1 MKSVGD
7 ISVEMI
13 CPQGRIN
20 DPDNCVESVFPYLMG
35 VELEMEGVRVDGGPV
50 VAVPMGWTTHV
61 DASLRDGIE
70 FVTNPPVAGAKL
82 KRTINAFYAM
92 NVTSNN
98 SPRTSTHI
106 HVNASN
112 VTVDQ
117 LRTMFALSYILE
129 PALFQIVGETRKY
142 CGYCMPLTEMAPNR
156 VKNLLISNKWA
167 EVNAALGGRNED
179 KYYGFNVNSVRKHG
193 TVEFRYFPGGP
204 SKEELES
211 WLHYCTAVKRLAT
224 SMSLADFIGLPDVDS
239 LVAVLTQ
246 FFGDWAPKLIGAQGP
261 IVMFDMLQELAGM
274 FPDTERK
281 VREDEL
287 VFISEPLLLAV
298 KTLYFPKAS
307 PRSWE
312 EFRKDCLHL
321 KVMTNAAW
329 WRAVNTARMNV
340 VEEDAPP
347 ARPALNVWDEPAR
360 PARSPRVGMP
370 VSYAQLVAA
379 ARDANR
385 GLNLNNE
392 ENN

>member
-1 MKSVGD
+1 MKSVGGVTVD
-7 ISVEMI
+7 LI

-20 DPDNCVESVFPYLMG
+20 DPDNCAESVFPYLMG

-50 VAVPMGWTTHV
+50 GAVPPGWTTHV

-70 FVTNPPVAGAKL
+70 FVTSPPAAGAKL
-82 KRTINAFYAM
+82 KRAVNAFYAM

-117 LRTMFALSYILE
+117 LRTMYALSYILE

-156 VKNLLISNKWA
+156 VKNLLVSNKWA
-167 EVNAALGGRNED
+167 EVNSALGGRNED

-274 FPDTERK
+274 FPDAERK

-287 VFISEPLLLAV
+287 VFISEPLLMVV
-298 KTLYFPKAS
+298 KNLYFPKAS

-329 WRAVNTARMNV
+329 WRAVNSARMNV

-347 ARPALNVWDEPAR
+347 ARPVLNVWDEAAR
-360 PARSPRVGMP
+360 EARREEVRIPM
-370 VSYAQLVAA
+370 SYAQLVAA
-379 ARDANR
+379 ARVANR
-385 GLNLNNE
+385 GQNLNNE